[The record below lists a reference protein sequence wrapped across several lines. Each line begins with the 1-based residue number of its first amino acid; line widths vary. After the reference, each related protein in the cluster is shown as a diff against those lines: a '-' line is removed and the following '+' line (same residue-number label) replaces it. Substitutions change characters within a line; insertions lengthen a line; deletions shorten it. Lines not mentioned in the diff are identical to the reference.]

1 MWILSS
7 ATNSGAGCGGAG
19 GREERSPREGT
30 EEEREEGCYFTRGG
44 GEGTSAFCDG
54 MRLNG
59 CRQ

>member
-54 MRLNG
+54 CG
-59 CRQ
+59 